1 ASARNDQAVIGGRVN
16 IVERRICLHDVAGTF
31 VVAKDRPLF
40 WVCHDRL
47 RIVHHS
53 LEGLLRRG
61 CNGHVVAFLH
71 HAETPV
77 IQLTAAAAA
86 IPDDNQNACS
96 FALHFLLHG
105 SAADIVDQY
114 LTAQT
119 GSGSNESWSRVS
131 PAGWLCD
138 PYGFWWFSFS
148 MAFRVGMR

>member
-1 ASARNDQAVIGGRVN
+1 MVGVN

-40 WVCHDRL
+40 WVFHDRL

-77 IQLTAAAAA
+77 IQMTAAAA

-105 SAADIVDQY
+105 SAADIVDQISY
-114 LTAQT
+114 R
-119 GSGSNESWSRVS
+119 SNRIRIKREMVTSI
-131 PAGWLCD
+131 AGWLCD
-138 PYGFWWFSFS
+138 PYGFW
-148 MAFRVGMR
+148 